1 MGPLPTPLRKNS
13 RDGINTKHAPAFRHS
28 WHPRHSPNAASEKIR
43 DSRSDPVHQKKHPLN
58 IQGKMAEQPVAEVFT
73 FPTDPAQFE
82 NDDRI
87 SFSKLDN
94 KYIAVQ
100 ESDGT
105 EFEFD
110 AQLRRWI
117 PLADED
123 EEALI
128 LQQQSAYG
136 AASPSDTQVGNGKK
150 RKQDEMEVSAH
161 AGTVHLETPLHD
173 SSTPVPCPHH
183 PPCTMGRRVGNQSP
197 PESPR

>member
-1 MGPLPTPLRKNS
+1 MQEKQIRNGTGLTAQGRVQVTGVEGVCTHLDLVQS
-13 RDGINTKHAPAFRHS
+13 VGVQRDKHSQFLDSQRHQ
-28 WHPRHSPNAASEKIR
+28 HPHHRPN
-43 DSRSDPVHQKKHPLN
+43 
-58 IQGKMAEQPVAEVFT
+58 KMAEQPVAEVFT

-82 NDDRI
+82 TDDRI

-123 EEALI
+123 EEALM
-128 LQQQSAYG
+128 LQQQSGYG
-136 AASPSDTQVGNGKK
+136 AASPTDILSGNGKK
-150 RKQDEMEVSAH
+150 RKQDDMEVSAH
-161 AGTVHLETPLHD
+161 AGPVQLEPPHD
-173 SSTPVPCPHH
+173 SSTRVSCFHH
-183 PPCTMGRRVGNQSP
+183 
-197 PESPR
+197 SPRARLDDGWAI

>member
-1 MGPLPTPLRKNS
+1 
-13 RDGINTKHAPAFRHS
+13 
-28 WHPRHSPNAASEKIR
+28 
-43 DSRSDPVHQKKHPLN
+43 
-58 IQGKMAEQPVAEVFT
+58 MADHLVVESLT

-110 AQLRRWI
+110 AELKRWI

-123 EEALI
+123 EDEEALI
-128 LQQQSAYG
+128 QMQQSAYG
-136 AASPSDTQVGNGKK
+136 GASPASNAQSRNEKK
-150 RKQDEMEVSAH
+150 RKQDDLEVSCARW
-161 AGTVHLETPLHD
+161 ATW
-173 SSTPVPCPHH
+173 S
-183 PPCTMGRRVGNQSP
+183 RRTIPQHEPASYPMPSP
-197 PESPR
+197 

>member
-1 MGPLPTPLRKNS
+1 M
-13 RDGINTKHAPAFRHS
+13 
-28 WHPRHSPNAASEKIR
+28 AA
-43 DSRSDPVHQKKHPLN
+43 
-58 IQGKMAEQPVAEVFT
+58 QPVAEVLT
-73 FPTDPAQFE
+73 FPTDPAEFE

-110 AQLRRWI
+110 AQLKRWI

-128 LQQQSAYG
+128 LQQQSAYLS
-136 AASPSDTQVGNGKK
+136 AAPASESHSRNGKK
-150 RKQDEMEVSAH
+150 RKQDDLEVSCARW
-161 AGTVHLETPLHD
+161 
-173 SSTPVPCPHH
+173 C
-183 PPCTMGRRVGNQSP
+183 P
-197 PESPR
+197 PEAVARFLSAHPSFHIPSPMMHGDWW